1 MKEVE
6 KKHTPEISGG
16 HADPLVTDPP
26 VCIPEYPTTPL
37 GPMDQTQG
45 ERDLPS
51 PL

>member
-16 HADPLVTDPP
+16 YADPFVTDPP
-26 VCIPEYPTTPL
+26 VIPEYPTTPL
-37 GPMDQTQG
+37 GPMDQTEG

-51 PL
+51 PH